1 MGDFCVGLAFLCLY
15 LARIK
20 PAVPWIRSVQ
30 TECSIGHAEFRI
42 FQTGFFVEWKAL
54 EIFLSVTPTK
64 KIRSD
69 SSKGKRKDVKGQN

>member
-54 EIFLSVTPTK
+54 GVYNTENLFLVGRGIAKETA
-64 KIRSD
+64 
-69 SSKGKRKDVKGQN
+69 SS